1 MDAAHSIGAFRRGA
15 IPRRAP
21 NRAGTHRAI
30 AGGLLA
36 LVALFCAATSA
47 SAGSIYSYVDDKGV
61 THFTNRPLGDK
72 RFRRVIFREDSR
84 IVRPA
89 PAHFLYDQIIDE
101 TARSYRV
108 PPALVKAVVA
118 AESAFDPRAVSR
130 KGAKGLMQLMPQTA
144 ELLGVEHPLEPA
156 SNIRGGTEYLKAM
169 IDRYG
174 DYSRALA
181 AYNAG
186 PSAVD
191 RYGGV
196 PPYRETQ
203 DYVDR
208 VLNYYRAYDVDFA
221 R

>member
-1 MDAAHSIGAFRRGA
+1 VLAGAVL
-15 IPRRAP
+15 
-21 NRAGTHRAI
+21 T
-30 AGGLLA
+30 
-36 LVALFCAATSA
+36 LVALLCGAGPAV
-47 SAGSIYSYVDDKGV
+47 AGSIFSYTDDQGV
-61 THFTNRPLGDK
+61 THFTNRPHGDK
-72 RFRRVIFREDSR
+72 RFRKVIFREDTR

-89 PAHFLYDQIIDE
+89 PSHFLYDQIIDE

-144 ELLGVEHPLEPA
+144 ELMGVEQPLEPK

>member
-1 MDAAHSIGAFRRGA
+1 
-15 IPRRAP
+15 
-21 NRAGTHRAI
+21 
-30 AGGLLA
+30 
-36 LVALFCAATSA
+36 
-47 SAGSIYSYVDDKGV
+47 
-61 THFTNRPLGDK
+61 
-72 RFRRVIFREDSR
+72 
-84 IVRPA
+84 
-89 PAHFLYDQIIDE
+89 
-101 TARSYRV
+101 
-108 PPALVKAVVA
+108 
-118 AESAFDPRAVSR
+118 
-130 KGAKGLMQLMPQTA
+130 MQLMPQTA
-144 ELLGVEHPLEPA
+144 ELLGVEQPLEPK

-186 PSAVD
+186 PSVVD

>member
-1 MDAAHSIGAFRRGA
+1 MGTAHSIGALGSEA

-21 NRAGTHRAI
+21 GRIRT
-30 AGGLLA
+30 L
-36 LVALFCAATSA
+36 AAT
-47 SAGSIYSYVDDKGV
+47 AGAFLCVLTAAAPQVAGAGPAIFSYTDDQGV
-61 THFTNRPLGDK
+61 THFTNRPHGDK
-72 RFRRVIFREDSR
+72 RFQRVVFREDTR
-84 IVRPA
+84 ILKPA
-89 PAHFLYDQIIDE
+89 PVHFRYDTLIDE

-144 ELLGVEHPLEPA
+144 TALGVEHPYEPA
-156 SNIRGGTEYLKAM
+156 SNLRGGTEYLRAM
-169 IDRYG
+169 LDRYG
-174 DYSRALA
+174 DISRALA

-186 PSAVD
+186 PTAVD

-196 PPYRETQ
+196 PPYPETR

-208 VLNYYRAYDVDFA
+208 VLNYYRAYHVDFA

>member
-1 MDAAHSIGAFRRGA
+1 MHRALVGALLSAVVLLGAPLAAVAGA
-15 IPRRAP
+15 I
-21 NRAGTHRAI
+21 
-30 AGGLLA
+30 
-36 LVALFCAATSA
+36 F
-47 SAGSIYSYVDDKGV
+47 SYTDDKGI
-61 THFTNRPLGDK
+61 THFTNRPRGDK
-72 RFRRVIFREDSR
+72 RFQRVIFREDSR
-84 IVRPA
+84 ILRPA
-89 PAHFLYDQIIDE
+89 PAHFLYDDLIDE

-130 KGAKGLMQLMPQTA
+130 RGAKGLMQLMPQTA

-169 IDRYG
+169 LDRYG
-174 DYSRALA
+174 DLSRALA

-196 PPYRETQ
+196 PPYPETQ

-208 VLNYYRAYDVDFA
+208 VLDYYRAYDVDFA